1 VTAAWA
7 IGGLLVPWLAGAGL
21 VAWLDRRRLNAML
34 VLGAGWLTGQAL
46 VMAGLYASLTI
57 LGEAN
62 ARLWLAGLAM
72 AAVVAWG
79 GRVACCCRQRRS
91 RDAASSTARRDDSGI
106 GDSSLSPDATH
117 LASDATHRANRI
129 GGSRLGGRLILAVLF
144 ASLLAKLCIVS
155 AAHAWVPSRSDD
167 ALTIWL
173 YKAKVIAALDE
184 LPLDPSHDYYQA
196 GSNPRYPPFVS
207 LVAAWLPLLTGRWGE
222 SLTTLPW
229 LLFYANLVLLTAGGL
244 RLWLPVVPSWI
255 GAYLV
260 GSMPLIVVHA
270 YRPGYADLILAS
282 YLAGAVVF
290 LLIWRNGIS
299 AAQSASRAGAP
310 EFCDDDRRLGLD
322 RGRSTA
328 MNGES
333 PRRDGRLRYLI
344 AAWAMAVAAA
354 CLKREGPPLAAI
366 AVAAIVV
373 PSGRLFRLMSWRGR
387 LASGL
392 LGAVGVVAVALL
404 VDFTEQTEAAASI
417 RYHPEVWRKL
427 WQHLFAWSSF
437 SLLFWLVVVGWLGLF
452 LPAGRFARLPTFL
465 LVLGLCAFQA
475 GVFLFTEQSRFAMN
489 DQTPSR
495 LFMQLAPALVIALAT
510 AWADVFAPRSAP
522 ACSGA

>member
-1 VTAAWA
+1 MTAAWA

-34 VLGAGWLTGQAL
+34 VLGAGWLVGQAL

-57 LGEAN
+57 LGGAN
-62 ARLWLAGLAM
+62 ARFWLAGLAM

-79 GRVACCCRQRRS
+79 GRAVRSCQRRS
-91 RDAASSTARRDDSGI
+91 SIDAASSTARRDDSGI
-106 GDSSLSPDATH
+106 GDSSLSPDATR
-117 LASDATHRANRI
+117 LAFDATHRANRI
-129 GGSRLGGRLILAVLF
+129 GGSRLGGRLVLAILL

-207 LVAAWLPLLTGRWGE
+207 LVAAWLPLLAGRWGE

-244 RLWLPVVPSWI
+244 RLCLPVVPSWI

-282 YLAGAVVF
+282 YLAGAIVF
-290 LLIWRNGIS
+290 LLAWRNGIS
-299 AAQSASRAGAP
+299 AAQSASQADAP
-310 EFCDDDRRLGLD
+310 EPCDEDRALD
-322 RGRSTA
+322 RERATVR
-328 MNGES
+328 NGEP
-333 PRRDGRLRYLI
+333 PRCNDRLRYLI
-344 AAWAMAVAAA
+344 AAWAMAVVAA

-366 AVAAIVV
+366 SVAAIVLPNWRV
-373 PSGRLFRLMSWRGR
+373 LRLMSWRGR
-387 LASGL
+387 LASCL
-392 LGAVGVVAVALL
+392 LGAVGFVAVALL
-404 VDFTEQTEAAASI
+404 VDFTEQTQAAASI
-417 RYHPEVWRKL
+417 SYHPEVWRKL
-427 WQHLFAWSSF
+427 GQHLFAWSSF
-437 SLLFWLVVVGWLGLF
+437 SLLFWLVVVGWLGLL
-452 LPAGRFARLPTFL
+452 LPAGRLARLPTFL

-510 AWADVFAPRSAP
+510 AWADVIATRRVA
-522 ACSGA
+522 AGGGA